1 MVDHDSDLVAKSATY
16 IVSGGASLLGAA
28 IVRQIAS
35 AGNNVII
42 GDTDECAAT
51 KIADEIN
58 GSAAAYRCDVRSDQ
72 DLKGIVE
79 FASETYGGLNGI
91 VNNAVSY
98 LDHGITSSRA
108 DWHEAFDVCVFG
120 GARLLAEAL
129 PMLTQNSPSAVVNV
143 ASIAAKIAQRD
154 RALYPT
160 AKAAIMH
167 LTRAQA
173 VQLADVN
180 IRVNSVSPAWT
191 WSRPIELATSG
202 DRAHADSVGAVLHPL
217 GRIADAEEV
226 AEVVCFLLSPA
237 ASFVTGADFPVDGG
251 HSILG
256 PDAGHALQK
265 KLQK

>member
-42 GDTDECAAT
+42 GD
-51 KIADEIN
+51 ADERAAAKVAGDIN
-58 GSAAAYRCDVRSDQ
+58 GSVAAYRCDVRSDQ

-79 FASETYGGLNGI
+79 FARETYGGLNGI

-98 LDHGITSSRA
+98 LDHGITSTRA
-108 DWHEAFDVCVFG
+108 DWHEAFDVSVFG

-129 PMLTQNSPSAVVNV
+129 PMLTQNSPSAVVNL

-160 AKAAIMH
+160 AKAAILH
-167 LTRAQA
+167 LTRLQA
-173 VQLADVN
+173 VQLADAN

-191 WSRPIELATSG
+191 WSRPIEAATSG
-202 DRAHADSVGAVLHPL
+202 DRAHADSVGAALHPL

-256 PDAGHALQK
+256 PDAGHPSQKSLQK
-265 KLQK
+265 

>member
-1 MVDHDSDLVAKSATY
+1 MVDHDPDVVGQSATY
-16 IVSGGASLLGAA
+16 IVSGGASHLGAA

-35 AGNNVII
+35 AGHNVII
-42 GDTDECAAT
+42 GD
-51 KIADEIN
+51 ADERAAAKVAEELD
-58 GSAAAYRCDVRSDQ
+58 GSASAYRCDVRNDQ

-79 FASETYGGLNGI
+79 FARETYGGLNGI

-98 LDHGITSSRA
+98 LDNGITSSRA
-108 DWHEAFDVCVFG
+108 EWHEAFDVCVFG

-129 PMLTQNSPSAVVNV
+129 PMLTQSSPAAVVNV

-167 LTRAQA
+167 LTRLQA
-173 VQLADVN
+173 VQLADAN

-256 PDAGHALQK
+256 PDAGHAFQGKLK
-265 KLQK
+265 K

>member
-1 MVDHDSDLVAKSATY
+1 MVDYDPDLATKPATY
-16 IVSGGASLLGAA
+16 IVSGGASILGAA

-42 GDTDECAAT
+42 GDTDECAAA
-51 KIADEIN
+51 KIADENN
-58 GSAAAYRCDVRSDQ
+58 GSVAAYRCDVRSDQ

-79 FASETYGGLNGI
+79 FARETYGGLSGI

-129 PMLTQNSPSAVVNV
+129 PMLTQRSPSAVVNV

-160 AKAAIMH
+160 AKAAILH
-167 LTRAQA
+167 LTRLQA
-173 VQLADVN
+173 VQLADAN

-191 WSRPIELATSG
+191 WSRPIEAATSG
-202 DRAHADSVGAVLHPL
+202 DRAHADSVGAALHPL

-256 PDAGHALQK
+256 PDAGHPSQK